1 VARPLHEAVVVV
13 TGASSGIGRATA
25 LGFARRGAAL
35 GICARDPESLEAVAN
50 ECRGASAEVLS
61 GPLDVGDEEAVED
74 FAAAVLQRFGRID
87 VWVNCAA
94 TMAYG
99 AFTDIPSEIF
109 RSVIETNLMGQVHGS
124 RAALGRFRDQGAGVL
139 VNVSS
144 VWGRVSSPLV
154 SPYVVSKNAVRAFSE
169 CIAAEL
175 ASETGIHVVTIVP
188 ESVDTPIFNHAA
200 NYTEHRIRPI
210 PPVLSAEEVAAGVV
224 DCAERPRREVTF
236 GRAGRALEVLYSLS
250 PALYRRFAHSAF
262 VDGTIA
268 PLPQGD
274 AAGNVLRPTAL
285 HAVEAGWKRH
295 HRPVLRRALR
305 DAIVGGVLGL
315 LGRSPQRER
324 FAQDPKNRRG

>member
-13 TGASSGIGRATA
+13 TGASSGIGRAAA
-25 LGFARRGAAL
+25 LGFAGRGATL
-35 GICARDPESLEAVAN
+35 GLCARGPEPLEAVAS
-50 ECRGASAEVLS
+50 ECRAASAEVLAVT
-61 GPLDVGDEEAVED
+61 LDVGEEKAVED
-74 FAAAVLQRFGRID
+74 FAAAVRERFGRID

-109 RSVIETNLMGQVHGS
+109 RSVIDTNLMGQVHGS
-124 RAALGRFRDQGAGVL
+124 RAALTCFRDQGTGIL

-154 SPYVVSKNAVRAFSE
+154 SPYVVSKNAVRALSE

-175 ASETGIHVVTIVP
+175 ASEQDIHVVTIVP
-188 ESVDTPIFNHAA
+188 ESVDTPIFTHAA
-200 NYTEHRIRPI
+200 NYTGHRIRPI
-210 PPVLSAEEVAAGVV
+210 PPVLSPEEVAAGIV

-268 PLPQGD
+268 PLPQSD
-274 AAGNVLRPTAL
+274 SIGNVLQPAGP

-295 HRPVLRRALR
+295 RRPILRRALR
-305 DAIVGGVLGL
+305 DAIVGGMTGL
-315 LGRSPQRER
+315 LGSSPPTER
-324 FAQDPKNRRG
+324 LRTRRTDADS